1 MNLSHRLTLSTV
13 TLTGLLL
20 SAMIKCNKCKFKKII
35 VIKSLTIK
43 PKLTKYLTQE
53 SNKNKMTRVR

>member
-13 TLTGLLL
+13 TLTSLLL
-20 SAMIKCNKCKFKKII
+20 SAMIKCNKFKKII

-53 SNKNKMTRVR
+53 SNKNKMTCVR